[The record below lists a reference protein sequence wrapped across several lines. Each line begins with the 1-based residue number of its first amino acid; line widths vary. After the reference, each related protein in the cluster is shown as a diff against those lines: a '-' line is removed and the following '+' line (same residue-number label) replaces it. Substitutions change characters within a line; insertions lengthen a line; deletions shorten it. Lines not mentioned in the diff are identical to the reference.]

1 MKKALVIITVAF
13 LFCSTL
19 IAQGDNESSR
29 KSLKGLTG
37 VWVEVTPLDPD
48 VERGGLSKDQI
59 QTDVGL
65 RLRMAGLKVLT
76 REQMLVTPG
85 MPSLEVELGTFKGN
99 QSPIQE
105 IYSYSLNVSLDQIVN
120 LTRDPQVSVDASTWW
135 TAKVGLWGRPN

>member
-1 MKKALVIITVAF
+1 
-13 LFCSTL
+13 
-19 IAQGDNESSR
+19 
-29 KSLKGLTG
+29 
-37 VWVEVTPLDPD
+37 
-48 VERGGLSKDQI
+48 
-59 QTDVGL
+59 
-65 RLRMAGLKVLT
+65 MAGLKVLT

-135 TAKVGLWGRPN
+135 TAKVGVVGAAKLNELRNAVNDHVDKFINAWLSVNPK